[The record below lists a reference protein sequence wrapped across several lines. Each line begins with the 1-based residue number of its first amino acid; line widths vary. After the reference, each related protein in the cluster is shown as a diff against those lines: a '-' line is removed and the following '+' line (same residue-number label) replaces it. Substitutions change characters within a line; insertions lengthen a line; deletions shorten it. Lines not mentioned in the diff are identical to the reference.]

1 MSIQAEIGLRK
12 EKVEGKHT
20 EQRGKNAI
28 EAALCPGG
36 GEKHP
41 QNIDGDNIG
50 LSEAQTGNSS
60 PRRVAAAKMP
70 SIFPVSFQEK
80 ESSEGAIFHLGR

>member
-12 EKVEGKHT
+12 EKVEGKYT
-20 EQRGKNAI
+20 EQRGENAI

-50 LSEAQTGNSS
+50 LSEAQTGKQLPQKGGCGQN
-60 PRRVAAAKMP
+60 AQH
-70 SIFPVSFQEK
+70 FPVSFQEK